1 MHKWRGHKKLFF
13 ILAVF
18 AILTA
23 FVSGTAFPVK
33 KLFGHWISATDLS
46 YTGPGDVVSFDKKK
60 YEYKLYKDALYHS
73 GIAFTEDSVFVEYH
87 NVQTGDSDNVFY
99 QNERYLLGA
108 DSIVDVNS
116 YSRHFRF
123 KVLLVNSKKLSIKIL
138 PL

>member
-1 MHKWRGHKKLFF
+1 MRVAKF
-13 ILAVF
+13 IIVLIVAG
-18 AILTA
+18 A
-23 FVSGTAFPVK
+23 FVPETAFPVK

-46 YTGPGDVVSFDKKK
+46 YTGPGDVVNFDKKK
-60 YEYKLYKDALYHS
+60 YDYKLYKNPLYHS
-73 GIAFTEDSVFVEYH
+73 GIAFSEDSVFVEYH

-116 YSRHFRF
+116 YSRHFKF